1 MSEIAM
7 DKVLTM
13 TEEELEVLQKN
24 IKKRMIKKFI
34 INVATGVVAHFAV
47 SFVVGLIDN
56 RNKEDEETED

>member
-13 TEEELEVLQKN
+13 TEAELEVLQKN

-34 INVATGVVAHFAV
+34 INIATGVVAHFAV
-47 SFVVGLIDN
+47 SFIVGLLE
-56 RNKEDEETED
+56 NKKNEQEETED